1 MCRLQRSLYGLKQ
14 ALRAWFQCFSQK
26 LEDLG
31 FIYSQANSSFFTYFD
46 GSTII
51 YILIYFDDIL
61 ITGNNS
67 AQLSQFIKQLEH
79 QFEMKDLGP
88 LHYFLGMEVSWTPF
102 AMYLAQSKYS
112 LELLKKTN
120 MIDAK
125 TISTSI
131 SSGRRLSLYEDE
143 AFSDGTSFCSV
154 VSALQY
160 LLFTR
165 LDIAYAVN

>member
-1 MCRLQRSLYGLKQ
+1 
-14 ALRAWFQCFSQK
+14 
-26 LEDLG
+26 
-31 FIYSQANSSFFTYFD
+31 
-46 GSTII
+46 
-51 YILIYFDDIL
+51 
-61 ITGNNS
+61 
-67 AQLSQFIKQLEH
+67 
-79 QFEMKDLGP
+79 MKDLGP
-88 LHYFLGMEVSWTPF
+88 LHYFLGMEVSRTPF

-131 SSGRRLSLYEDE
+131 SSGRRLSLYEGE